1 MITRIMAAIGFLT
14 IIPVPAKY
22 ATTAA
27 FAGSN
32 RAYPLVGLLG
42 GGLLALGALIVG
54 ALFPPLVGAV
64 LLAGLWLKLTGALHL
79 DGLADT
85 ADGLLSHRPRER
97 ALEIMRDSRIGVM
110 GTAALVLVVLL
121 KVAGLSALEHGNLWR
136 ALLLAP
142 VVGRC
147 AILLLQAFLPC
158 SRKGGLGAASAAGA
172 GDDAGTAGLG
182 DGLRPVALLWAA
194 AAVALGGILHGA
206 GGAGAVMLALAFA
219 GGLGY
224 YALRRIGGYTGD
236 VLGAG
241 CEVAEMWTVVL
252 LTTRSIL

>member
-1 MITRIMAAIGFLT
+1 MFSRIMAAVGFLT

-22 ATTAA
+22 ATTEA

-32 RAYPLVGLLG
+32 RVYPLVGLLL
-42 GGLLALGALIVG
+42 GGLLALGALAFA
-54 ALFPPLVGAV
+54 ALFPPLVVAV
-64 LLAGLWLKLTGALHL
+64 LLVGLWLKLTGALHL

-158 SRKGGLGAASAAGA
+158 ARKEGLGAASAASVCDPAAAA
-172 GDDAGTAGLG
+172 GSGG
-182 DGLRPVALLWAA
+182 GLRPVALLWAA
-194 AAVALGGILHGA
+194 AAVAFGGILLGV
-206 GGAGAVMLALAFA
+206 GGAGAVMLALALA

-241 CEVAEMWTVVL
+241 CEAAEMWTVVL